1 MDVPYPTAAERA
13 AESFKS
19 VDREAIIDLRRL
31 GSVLRRRWRVIAL
44 TSLLVVATVASI
56 FLMTDRRYTA
66 QAKVA
71 LERGGEQ
78 VVKVDQVVPQVD
90 PDSASVDTEVEVLRS
105 AELAG
110 EVVDR
115 LGLAK
120 LPEFN
125 GREAPVPAPDA
136 TDRRRAISTV
146 LRNLTVKR
154 EGFSYAIA
162 ITYESGSPQIAA
174 AVANGLSDTY
184 VARQVRTKASA
195 TDRARVFLEAKID
208 QLRAQVLSAEAAVQ
222 AYRARNGILAANSN
236 STVTQEELSG
246 LNAQVA
252 EAKAQEAAAQA
263 RLNTARAQLS
273 AGGSGEEL
281 GEALDSP
288 VVSQLRA
295 QRAQIGREVA
305 SLRARYGPRHPEL
318 RRAEQALQ
326 DTDEQINAEVKRI
339 LANVT
344 IQANV
349 AEQRTASLAGSLAR
363 TEGEL
368 AANNAASVRLN
379 ELERDAESA
388 RAIYQTFLD
397 RYKQTLAQ
405 RGLERSE
412 SYIVARATVPGRPTT
427 PNPFVFAAIGI
438 VGALAL
444 SAALVAILQLLEPGL
459 STSTEVERKLGL
471 PALSPVPDIR
481 TLPEL
486 RRRGEQALPIDLVV
500 SHPQSSFA
508 EAFRRLRTSLLS
520 PRLAT
525 KPKVI
530 AIASALPNEGKTT
543 TAISLARTAAAAG
556 LDVILVDCDL
566 RRRATSRALGVNGAV
581 GLGDVLTGAA
591 DLDSAIVSDP
601 LTGMSILAQAGETG
615 LKSLGDVPAFHD
627 LIAALRTR
635 YDWVVLDTP
644 PVLPVDDARVI
655 AGDADAVVFLAR
667 WRATPAKAVEL
678 ALQQLDDVGANV
690 IGVSLTVLD
699 VVEQARSGFGDA
711 FYYHKKYQAYYA

>member
-1 MDVPYPTAAERA
+1 MDVPYPNAPERA
-13 AESFKS
+13 ADPART
-19 VDREAIIDLRRL
+19 VDREAIIDLRRFA
-31 GSVLRRRWRVIAL
+31 SILRRRWRVIAL
-44 TSLLVVATVASI
+44 TSLLVIVTTAAI
-56 FLMTDRRYTA
+56 FLMTERRYTA

-78 VVKVDQVVPQVD
+78 VVKVDQVVPQVA

-115 LGLAK
+115 LGLARF
-120 LPEFN
+120 PEFN
-125 GREAPVPAPDA
+125 GREQIVAAPDA
-136 TDRRRAISTV
+136 GDRRRAVATL
-146 LRNLTVKR
+146 LRNLTIKR

-162 ITYESGSPQIAA
+162 LTYESEAPQVAA
-174 AVANGLSDTY
+174 AVANGLADSY
-184 VARQVRTKASA
+184 VGRQVRTKAQA
-195 TDRARVFLEAKID
+195 TDRARTFLEQKIE
-208 QLRAQVLSAEAAVQ
+208 QLRSQVLTAEAAVQ
-222 AYRARNGILAANSN
+222 AYRARNGILAANTN

-246 LNAQVA
+246 LNGQLA
-252 EAKAQEAAAQA
+252 EARAQEAAALA
-263 RLNTARAQLS
+263 RLNTARAQL
-273 AGGSGEEL
+273 ARGGSGEEL

-305 SLRARYGPRHPEL
+305 ALRARYGPLHPDL
-318 RRAEQALQ
+318 RRAEQSLQ

-349 AEQRTASLAGSLAR
+349 AQQRTASLAGSLAR

-368 AANNAASVRLN
+368 SANNAASVRLN

-427 PNPFVFAAIGI
+427 PNPFVFVAIAL

-444 SAALVAILQLLEPGL
+444 SAALVALLQLLEPGL
-459 STSTEVERKLGL
+459 STTSEVERKLGL
-471 PALSPVPDIR
+471 PALAPIPDTR
-481 TLPEL
+481 TVPEL
-486 RRRGEQALPIDLVV
+486 RRRGDTSPPIDLVMT
-500 SHPQSSFA
+500 HPQSSFA

-543 TAISLARTAAAAG
+543 TAIALARTAAAAG

-566 RRRATSRALGVNGAV
+566 RRRASSRALGVVANA
-581 GLGDVLTGAA
+581 GLSDVLTGQAPLE
-591 DLDSAIVSDP
+591 DAIAIDP
-601 LTGMSILAQAGETG
+601 KSGMAVLAEAGEPE

-635 YDWVVLDTP
+635 YDWVVIDTP

-655 AGDADAVVFLAR
+655 AGEADGVVFVAR
-667 WRATPAKAVEL
+667 WRSTPAKAVEL
-678 ALQQLDDVGANV
+678 ALQQLDDVGAHV
-690 IGVSLTVLD
+690 LGVSLTLLN

-711 FYYHKKYQAYYA
+711 FYYHKKYKAYYA

>member
-1 MDVPYPTAAERA
+1 MDLTSPSAADRA
-13 AESFKS
+13 ADSFRP
-19 VDREAIIDLRRL
+19 VDRDAILDLRRL
-31 GSVLRRRWRVIAL
+31 GSVLRRRWRAIAL
-44 TSLLVVATVASI
+44 TSLLVLATAAVLYVLA
-56 FLMTDRRYTA
+56 DRRYTA

-78 VVKVDQVVPQVD
+78 VVKVEQVTPQVA

-110 EVVDR
+110 EVVD
-115 LGLAK
+115 GLQLAR

-125 GREAPVPAPDA
+125 GRAAPVARPDA
-136 TDRRRAISTV
+136 TDRRRAVTTL
-146 LRNLTVKR
+146 LRNLTIKR

-162 ITYESGSPQIAA
+162 ITYESGSPQVAA
-174 AVANGLSDTY
+174 AVANGLSDAY
-184 VARQVRTKASA
+184 VGRQVRTKAQA
-195 TDRARVFLEAKID
+195 TDRARAFLKTKID
-208 QLRAQVLSAEAAVQ
+208 QLRGQVLTAEAAVQ
-222 AYRARNGILAANSN
+222 SYRARHGILAANSS

-246 LNAQVA
+246 LNAQLA
-252 EAKAQEAAAQA
+252 EARAQEAAAQA
-263 RLNTARAQLS
+263 RLSTARAQVS
-273 AGGSGEEL
+273 QGGSGEEL

-305 SLRARYGPRHPEL
+305 SLRARYGPRHPDL
-318 RRAEQALQ
+318 RRAEQSLR
-326 DTDEQINAEVKRI
+326 DTDEQIDAEVRRI

-349 AEQRTASLAGSLAR
+349 AQQRTASLAGSLSR

-368 AANNAASVRLN
+368 SANNAASVRLN

-412 SYIVARATVPGRPTT
+412 SYIVARATVPGRPSN
-427 PNPFVFAAIGI
+427 PNPFVFAAAGL

-444 SAALVAILQLLEPGL
+444 SAALVALLQLLEPGL
-459 STSTEVERKLGL
+459 STGTEVERKLGL
-471 PALSPVPDIR
+471 PALSPIPDTR

-486 RRRGEQALPIDLVV
+486 RKRRGDVAPMDLVV

-520 PRLAT
+520 PRLLA

-530 AIASALPNEGKTT
+530 AVTSALPNEGKTT
-543 TAISLARTAAAAG
+543 TAIALARTASAAG
-556 LDVILVDCDL
+556 LDVILVDCDV
-566 RRRATSRALGVNGAV
+566 RRRASSRALGTPDAV
-581 GLGDVLTGAA
+581 GLAEVLAGAATLDEAIATDTLTGLSLLALNA
-591 DLDSAIVSDP
+591 DTD
-601 LTGMSILAQAGETG
+601 

-627 LIAALRTR
+627 LIVALRAR

-667 WRATPAKAVEL
+667 WRSTPAKAVEL
-678 ALQQLDDVGANV
+678 ALQQLGDVGANV

-699 VVEQARSGFGDA
+699 IVEQARSGFGDA
-711 FYYHKKYQAYYA
+711 FYYHKKYQGYYA